1 MPRDAPGGDQVRPQV
16 RPPGGASLLSFP
28 QDAGTPPVPS
38 SAESRRVT
46 TTDAQLS
53 PTGRPRRRVHP
64 GANFLVYCLIA
75 ILIAVVAMNTGQNL
89 LFWVFGVMA
98 AAIVVSGIVS
108 GATMMGLAV
117 RRLPSGRAVAGEPLV
132 IRYAVTNRSRVLPAF
147 GVEFAEEPHA
157 APSAWSRLAT
167 ASPAWL
173 MHAGPRETLH
183 AEGVLHPHRR
193 GTAVLDRVRM
203 SSAFPFGL
211 LRKSISVSRP
221 QQVLILPRTHPLRPG
236 VLRDLAPRG
245 AAGSRM
251 SRRAGSGD
259 DFFGL
264 RDHRPGDGLRQIA
277 WKRTANRDQ
286 LLVIERTRPDPPR
299 IRVAVNLTVATADLG
314 VQDDEPVNAADLE
327 EAAISLAASIILA
340 ADQEGFEVGLSI
352 LGLPGAS
359 LPVRQ
364 TGRHRDRLLSE
375 LARIDLD
382 LPRTGQVELPSME
395 REAAGL
401 VVVHPARIDPGI
413 VPSGARHFS
422 ARQFDRL
429 VDPDGRAV
437 VDDPV
442 RATRVGPAPGVTRA
456 AAAGLAAGGRGSS
469 AVNGSGPRGS
479 AATSSAAAAP

>member
-1 MPRDAPGGDQVRPQV
+1 M
-16 RPPGGASLLSFP
+16 
-28 QDAGTPPVPS
+28 
-38 SAESRRVT
+38 T

-117 RRLPSGRAVAGEPLV
+117 RRLPNGRAVAGEPLV
-132 IRYAVTNRSRVLPAF
+132 IRYAVTNRSRFLPAF
-147 GVEFAEEPHA
+147 GVEFAEVPHR
-157 APSAWSRLAT
+157 APGAWSKLAST
-167 ASPAWL
+167 SPAWL

-193 GTAVLDRVRM
+193 GIAVLDRVQM

-221 QQVLILPRTHPLRPG
+221 QQLLILPRTHPMRAG

-264 RDHRPGDGLRQIA
+264 RDHRPGDGLRQVA
-277 WKRTANRDQ
+277 WKRTAHRDQ

-299 IRVAVNLTVATADLG
+299 IRVAVNLTVPTGDLG
-314 VQDDEPVNAADLE
+314 VQANEPVSASDLE

-340 ADQEGFEVGLSI
+340 ADVEGFEVGLTI
-352 LGLPGAS
+352 LGLPGNS
-359 LPVRQ
+359 IPVRQ

-382 LPRTGQVELPSME
+382 LPRTGQVELPSMD
-395 REAAGL
+395 REGAGL
-401 VVVHPARIDPGI
+401 VVVHPARIEAGI
-413 VPSGARHFS
+413 VPAGARHFS

-437 VDDPV
+437 VGDTV
-442 RATRVGPAPGVTRA
+442 RSIRVGPAPGVSRA
-456 AAAGLAAGGRGSS
+456 VAGGLA
-469 AVNGSGPRGS
+469 SGPL
-479 AATSSAAAAP
+479 SSAAAP